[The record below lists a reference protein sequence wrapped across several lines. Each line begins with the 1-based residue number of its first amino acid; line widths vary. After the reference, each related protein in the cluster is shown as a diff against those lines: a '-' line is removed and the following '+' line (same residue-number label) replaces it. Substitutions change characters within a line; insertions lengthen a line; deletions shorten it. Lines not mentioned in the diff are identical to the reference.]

1 MGLSRWQMGDAS
13 GFGERVRRATHRAQ
27 DLPFPYG
34 PFSSLYVLTYKV
46 LVLNEMGRFDRAATE
61 TARGVELSDTH
72 QLSFWPIALDAA
84 GAVTEAGRELAS
96 DAPDPEV
103 LRAAADRLGGAALL
117 YRMVGT
123 VLIVPYVLTI
133 QARALVGA
141 GDFDAADAA
150 LDEAMALAEETG
162 SNWYTAET
170 HRIRAR
176 VMAGRGAP
184 GQRGGRRGPVRRD
197 RSPDAR
203 ARCPSR
209 PVPSTTC
216 VASASTSP
224 ASMSCSHDRAPP
236 CRPASSR
243 PPFSEP
249 PKGRRARRRHGRR
262 HRGVATERT
271 RVAGTVREHHDLS
284 AGRAPRRQGGE
295 QPRGQRP
302 DRGARPARLARPLRQ
317 RLPPAPR
324 GATTSSTATAPTP
337 TVRSAPSRTRCDRRP
352 RSASSTSTATAGTT
366 GSASSTR
373 TT

>member
-1 MGLSRWQMGDAS
+1 MGLSRWQMGDAA

-61 TARGVELSDTH
+61 TARGVEVSETH

-84 GAVTEAGRELAS
+84 DAVTEAGRELAS

-133 QARALVGA
+133 QAKALVGT

-150 LDEAMALAEETG
+150 LDEAMALAEETE

-184 GQRGGRRGPVRRD
+184 ASEVGAEVRFAASLARRQGSVPFE
-197 RSPDAR
+197 AR
-203 ARCPSR
+203 ALHDLRFLGIDVPRLDELLAR
-209 PVPSTTC
+209 PG
-216 VASASTSP
+216 AA
-224 ASMSCSHDRAPP
+224 
-236 CRPASSR
+236 
-243 PPFSEP
+243 
-249 PKGRRARRRHGRR
+249 
-262 HRGVATERT
+262 
-271 RVAGTVREHHDLS
+271 LS
-284 AGRAPRRQGGE
+284 AGLE
-295 QPRGQRP
+295 
-302 DRGARPARLARPLRQ
+302 
-317 RLPPAPR
+317 
-324 GATTSSTATAPTP
+324 SSA
-337 TVRSAPSRTRCDRRP
+337 VQ
-352 RSASSTSTATAGTT
+352 
-366 GSASSTR
+366 
-373 TT
+373 